1 MTRWRCLVLLLL
13 GLPQTAIRAQPAT
26 APAKDVEVA
35 ITKIDP
41 AAATVVSAKLK
52 DASASEMFAKL
63 ADAAGVVIT
72 PSDEGVFDDPSLQAA
87 AFSTQWDHQPF
98 WEAVREACESTN
110 LRPLAVDQDNIGN
123 AVLRVTRAG
132 GAQRAP
138 ASVDGI
144 SLVQLR
150 GVMRDAT
157 LDYAAANRKT
167 GDRVHVTLAVL
178 LEPKAR
184 GWAWI
189 DPPRV
194 TQAADERGRAMATTR
209 AAGGAGAGAGGERA
223 EGHSYLT
230 SSDVS
235 VMLDY
240 PPQAGKKLALL
251 EGSIPVHVASEMATV
266 TFNRRPLDRAG
277 GAAGDMVAQ
286 VGNDKLLLKSFTREQ
301 GGAFKLTMVLTR
313 GPKETDPQWKV
324 VTELISRFLLRP
336 TLLCPNGPAKI
347 GSGGSEQG
355 EGSIRFERSYPS
367 LEADNQP
374 TAVQVQ
380 LPGEFETV
388 NVKFSFKD
396 VAMP

>member
-1 MTRWRCLVLLLL
+1 MTRWRYLLLLLL
-13 GLPQTAIRAQPAT
+13 GLPQPAIRAQPAT
-26 APAKDVEVA
+26 APAAKDVEVA
-35 ITKIDP
+35 LAKLDP
-41 AAATVVSAKLK
+41 SAATVVSAKLK

-72 PSDEGVFDDPSLQAA
+72 PSDDGVFDDPSLQAA

-98 WEAVREACESTN
+98 WDAVREACESTN
-110 LRPLAVDQDNIGN
+110 LRPLALDQENIGN
-123 AVLRVTRAG
+123 AILRVTRAG
-132 GAQRAP
+132 PQRAP
-138 ASVDGI
+138 ASVDGMA
-144 SLVQLR
+144 LVQLR

-157 LDYAAANRKT
+157 VDYAAANRKT

-178 LEPKAR
+178 LEPKLR

-194 TQAADERGRAMATTR
+194 NKAADERGHAMATTR
-209 AAGGAGAGAGGERA
+209 AVPGGERV
-223 EGHSYLT
+223 EGQTYLS

-235 VMLDY
+235 VMLGY

-251 EGSIPVHVASEMATV
+251 EGSIPIHVASEMATV
-266 TFNRRPLDRAG
+266 TFNRPLDRAG
-277 GAAGDMVAQ
+277 GAGDMVAQ
-286 VGNDKLLLKSFTREQ
+286 VGNDKLLLKSFTREE
-301 GGAFKLTMVLTR
+301 GGSFKLIMVLTR

-336 TLLCPNGPAKI
+336 TLLCPNGPAKT

-374 TAVQVQ
+374 TAVQVH

-388 NVKFSFKD
+388 NVKFRFKD